1 MLPDSSACTR
11 FKGKAPNKIT
21 NNKIQFVLIVIKKF
35 LWLFNM
41 NTVKFVFAKI
51 NDVFISSFKRI
62 LKNLISGRNYS
73 DAILM
78 GW

>member
-1 MLPDSSACTR
+1 VC
-11 FKGKAPNKIT
+11 
-21 NNKIQFVLIVIKKF
+21 
-35 LWLFNM
+35 
-41 NTVKFVFAKI
+41 AKI
-51 NDVFISSFKRI
+51 NDVYISSFKRI

>member
-1 MLPDSSACTR
+1 MLPNSSACTL
-11 FKGKAPNKIT
+11 KGKAPNKIT

>member
-1 MLPDSSACTR
+1 M
-11 FKGKAPNKIT
+11 GINPNKIDS
-21 NNKIQFVLIVIKKF
+21 NKKQFVLIVIQKF

-62 LKNLISGRNYS
+62 IKYLIRWRNYS

-78 GW
+78 G